1 MEAASISR
9 RRPTRPRRRR
19 RRSRAWLAALVYAA
33 FAATAVVL
41 VVNARHGGLPSLA
54 SSGDAENGGVTFGPG
69 SDELALQ
76 TIGARAQRSTL
87 GVGRGTGFVAWE
99 ANGLTLVLTARPA
112 GGWKLGAKRSLTVTF
127 GDRSWRGTLVRA
139 DAASGLGLVRVVAAG
154 VADPLWDTPLRTST
168 RTGERLAV
176 VGRTTART
184 VEVER
189 GGPAGLPPDERAR
202 RLRRRARPERRGPAR
217 RRDRRGRGGSADRP
231 RLRRHPPLLTG
242 KPPAFVTPPGR
253 SRPSTAPIQRA
264 TSISASRSTPVS
276 TPSRSS
282 A

>member
-33 FAATAVVL
+33 FAVTAVVL
-41 VVNARHGGLPSLA
+41 VANARHGGLPSPV

-189 GGPAGLPPDERAR
+189 AAR
-202 RLRRRARPERRGPAR
+202 RVYLRTSGL
-217 RRDRRGRGGSADRP
+217 G
-231 RLRRHPPLLTG
+231 
-242 KPPAFVTPPGR
+242 AFVGAPVLNAEGR
-253 SRPSTAPIQRA
+253 LVGVIDAGGAAVPIARA
-264 TSISASRSTPVS
+264 CGVIR
-276 TPSRSS
+276 RC
-282 A
+282 